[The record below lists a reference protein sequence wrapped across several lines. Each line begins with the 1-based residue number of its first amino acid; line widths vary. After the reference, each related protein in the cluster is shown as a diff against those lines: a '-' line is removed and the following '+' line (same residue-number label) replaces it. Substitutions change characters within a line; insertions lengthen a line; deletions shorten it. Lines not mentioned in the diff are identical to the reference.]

1 MKSRL
6 ASISMPA
13 AALTRRQVNKGLGT
27 LGMAAAA
34 SPLISRHALARTD
47 PLVMTWAGWDVP
59 ELHQEYI
66 DRYGSEP
73 RFSFFADSQEQFT
86 KVYAGFSAD
95 IVEIGSSHV
104 RKWVDAE
111 LIVPIDPSRLKYWDD
126 LFEPM
131 RTLDVQW
138 HNGDLYFMPTMYG
151 GVSILYRADMVDI
164 EEESWSMLWDER
176 YEGLIAPIDFPVEAL
191 VQIGLGLGVAN
202 PWAMTDAELEE
213 VRETLK
219 KQARLSKFYW
229 DNPTV
234 VEQALISG
242 EIAIASAWSE
252 MAPRVANQG
261 VPIVYANPKE
271 GRLATQDGLAISS
284 TRDVDLERIYAYI
297 DARISPEAGK
307 FCMESFGM
315 INPNSKALDITPA
328 DVVKGMGAD
337 NLEANMK
344 AAQSWKTMTPED
356 EQKYVEL
363 YNEVRAGF

>member
-13 AALTRRQVNKGLGT
+13 APLTRRQVNRGLGT

-34 SPLISRHALARTD
+34 SPLFSRHALARTD

-73 RFSFFADSQEQFT
+73 EFAFFADSAEFFNKIRLGYT
-86 KVYAGFSAD
+86 AD
-95 IVEIGSSHV
+95 VLEIGSS
-104 RKWVDAE
+104 DARRWRDAG
-111 LIVPIDPSRLKYWDD
+111 LIDPIDPNRLKHWND
-126 LFEPM
+126 LYEPM
-131 RTLDVQW
+131 KTLEFQW
-138 HNGDLYFMPTMYG
+138 LDGELYFVPTMYG
-151 GVSILYRADMVDI
+151 GVSILYRTDMVDV

-176 YEGLIAPIDFPVEAL
+176 YAGLIAPIDFPVEAV
-191 VQIGLGLGVAN
+191 VQVGLGIGAAN

-213 VRETLK
+213 AREALT

-234 VEQALISG
+234 VEQALVSG

-252 MAPRVANQG
+252 MAPRIANAG
-261 VPIVYANPKE
+261 VPIAYANPKE
-271 GRLATQDGLAISS
+271 GRIATQDGLALASN
-284 TRDVDLERIYAYI
+284 READLERIYAYI
-297 DARISPEAGK
+297 DARISPETGK

-315 INPNSKALDITPA
+315 INPNSKAIEITSP
-328 DVVKGMGAD
+328 DVVTNMGAD
-337 NLEANMK
+337 NLEENMK
-344 AAQSWKTMTPED
+344 AAQSWKNMTPED
-356 EQKYVEL
+356 EEKYIQL
-363 YNEVRAGF
+363 YLEVRAGF